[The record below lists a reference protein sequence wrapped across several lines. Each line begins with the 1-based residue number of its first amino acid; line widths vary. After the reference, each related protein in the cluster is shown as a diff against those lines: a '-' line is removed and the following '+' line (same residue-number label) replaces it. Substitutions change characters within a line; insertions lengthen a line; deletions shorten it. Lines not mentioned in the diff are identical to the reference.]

1 MQEILKIEG
10 LTVTYRRMARPAVDG
25 VDLTLAPG
33 EVLGVVGE
41 SGCGKST
48 LAKALMGILPGC
60 GSVTAGS
67 AFFEQQDLLQ
77 LSAKERRKL
86 QGTGMGIIIQD
97 SISSLNPIRRV
108 RDQAAELLRQKRGMD
123 RPEAEERMAELLS
136 RVHCPA
142 DTMNKYPF
150 QLSGGQRQRV
160 VIALSFALCPKLLLA
175 DEPTTALDVTVQAQV
190 LAELEA
196 LRREYGTAVLL
207 ISHNLGVVSQ
217 IADKVAVM
225 YRGQV
230 VEYGSCEAVLS
241 HPGHPY
247 TKGLLASL
255 PTLALDKNTRLEGIP
270 EQTAAP
276 APEGCCFYHRCPRR
290 CEDCRKARPPLIP
303 NEQGVLV
310 SCLKSN

>member
-1 MQEILKIEG
+1 MQEILTIQN
-10 LTVTYRRMARPAVDG
+10 LTVCYRHMDRPAVDG
-25 VDLTLAPG
+25 VNLSLAPG

-48 LAKALMGILPGC
+48 LAKALMGILPSC
-60 GSVTAGS
+60 GSVAGGTAL
-67 AFFEQQDLLQ
+67 FEEQNLLQ
-77 LSAKERRKL
+77 LSAKERRSV

-97 SISSLNPIRRV
+97 SISSLNPLRRV
-108 RDQAAELLRQKRGMD
+108 RDQAAELLRHKRGMS
-123 RPEAEERMAELLS
+123 RPEAEQRMAELLS

-142 DTMNKYPF
+142 DTMDKYPF

-160 VIALSFALCPKLLLA
+160 VIALSFALRPKLLLA

-190 LAELEA
+190 LAEMQE

-230 VEYGSCEAVLS
+230 VEYGRCADVLRR
-241 HPGHPY
+241 PGHPY

-255 PTLALDKNTRLEGIP
+255 PSLALDKNTRLSGIP
-270 EQTAAP
+270 EQTAQP
-276 APEGCCFYHRCPRR
+276 APEGCCFYHRCPDR
-290 CEDCRKARPPLIP
+290 CEGCRSNRPPLKP
-303 NEQGVLV
+303 NQQGVLV